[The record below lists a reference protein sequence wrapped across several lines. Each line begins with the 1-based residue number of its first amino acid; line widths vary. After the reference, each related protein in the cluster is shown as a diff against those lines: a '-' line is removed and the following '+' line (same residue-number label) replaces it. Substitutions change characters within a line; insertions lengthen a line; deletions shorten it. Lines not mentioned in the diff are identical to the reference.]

1 MDAPRDL
8 GKTVRSIVYLP
19 GLDPSGAGRY
29 HKILCREAERHNEA
43 TSSRITIGAVA
54 RTGDGETTWTIA
66 ETTSSGAKRLQYCF
80 LDWSD
85 IVRQSFAP
93 GILKVLFELIFSAG
107 ILARLFRHFNMKTGQ
122 PFALVC
128 TYSILVVA
136 LYIAFG
142 IAVSVALFFGT
153 RPATG
158 QLATLTISA
167 LSFWMIMKGSLFL
180 EPKLFAYFF
189 LRTLNFSRRFTSHLP
204 VPLRDRLST
213 CAAQISGRLNSG
225 EEVVIVGHSY
235 GALLTAPLVEY
246 VLDSNPKAPPDFL
259 DRLRV
264 IHLGALHPLITLD
277 PAENWYKRSI
287 DRMAAS
293 GIRWIEVFSGYD
305 SLNFP
310 GFDPRSNPRADGT
323 APAFR
328 DVDFF
333 EYCNPSIFSPRR
345 YRIFRNHFRYLMA
358 RDRCCS
364 FDYFD
369 YLFADDIDAYWNPP
383 PAPGSGGRRSLLRD
397 TA

>member
-1 MDAPRDL
+1 M
-8 GKTVRSIVYLP
+8 RSIVYIP
-19 GLDPSGAGRY
+19 GLDPAGSGRY
-29 HKILCREAERHNEA
+29 YKILCREAERHNKVA
-43 TSSRITIGAVA
+43 SSRISIDPAAT
-54 RTGDGETTWTIA
+54 TGVVGTTWRITQ
-66 ETTSSGAKRLQYCF
+66 TTSAGEKSLQYFF

-85 IVRQSFAP
+85 IVRRSFAP
-93 GILKVLFELIFSAG
+93 GILRVLFEHIFSAG
-107 ILARLFRHFNMKTGQ
+107 LLARIFRRFNMKTGR

-128 TYSILVVA
+128 TYAILVVA
-136 LYIAFG
+136 LYISIG
-142 IAVSVALFFGT
+142 VAMS
-153 RPATG
+153 
-158 QLATLTISA
+158 ATLFVVVRPVAGDLPALALSA
-167 LSFWMIMKGSLFL
+167 LLFWIIMKASLFL

-189 LRTLNFSRRFTSHLP
+189 LRTLNFSRRFARP
-204 VPLRDRLST
+204 PPAPLRDRLSAS
-213 CAAQISGRLNSG
+213 AAQISRRLNSG

-235 GALLTAPLVEY
+235 GALLTSPLVECL
-246 VLDSNPKAPPDFL
+246 LDTNPTAPQDFL

-305 SLNFP
+305 ALNFP
-310 GFDPRSNPRADGT
+310 GYDPRSNPRDGGT

-328 DVDFF
+328 DVNFF

-358 RDRCCS
+358 RDRCCQY
-364 FDYFD
+364 DYFD

-383 PAPGSGGRRSLLRD
+383 PEPASGVRS
-397 TA
+397 